1 MGMPAA
7 DLSVLALV
15 AFLTSA
21 LTATVGMGGGVIL
34 IAVMVVYW
42 EPLLAIPL
50 HGAVQLVSNG
60 SRAIVQREHVRW
72 SVLAPFALL
81 LLPAGALGL
90 WAATSVPADAVR
102 ASIGVFVLL
111 ALWAPRAL
119 LLGVDPGGL
128 PEARRFFLLGGVT
141 GFLNTT
147 VGASGPL
154 QGPFYRGIGL
164 TRHGIVGTFAACQVL
179 GHTVK
184 IALFVAA
191 GFSLIEHAPA
201 LLLLGSCVLA
211 GTLAGSRLLD
221 RVSEPVFRGLYKVTL
236 TLLALRL
243 AVWEPFIQPLLG

>member
-1 MGMPAA
+1 MGAEA
-7 DLSVLALV
+7 VDLPVLALV

-21 LTATVGMGGGVIL
+21 MTATVGLGGGAIL

-50 HGAVQLVSNG
+50 HGAVQLVSNS
-60 SRAIVQREHVRW
+60 SRAFVQRKHVRW
-72 SVLAPFALL
+72 RVLAPYALL

-90 WAATSVPADAVR
+90 RVAASVPADAVR
-102 ASIGVFVLL
+102 AAIGVFVLI

-119 LLGVDPGGL
+119 LLGADPSGL
-128 PEARRFFLLGGVT
+128 PETRRFLLLGGIA

-147 VGASGPL
+147 VGASGPM

-164 TRHGIVGTFAACQVL
+164 TRHGIVGTFAACQSV

-191 GFSLIEHAPA
+191 GFSLVEHLPA
-201 LLLLGSCVLA
+201 FLVLGSCVLA
-211 GTLAGSRLLD
+211 GTLVGSRLLD
-221 RVSEPVFRGLYKVTL
+221 HVSEPLFRALYKVTL

-243 AVWEPFIQPLLG
+243 AVWEPIVQPLLG